1 MIQELTKPQTWAEI
15 LILAVA
21 FYFILNFVRGTRGA
35 GILKGIVFLFIVTF
49 LGALFLAERFHLE
62 NIQRMLTWILS
73 GSAIAIIVLFA
84 PELRRGLSH
93 LAQTRILSPFLRSQ
107 SSGIIDELA
116 NAAVKLSK
124 NRIGALVAIER
135 DVGLGEYVEHGCR
148 IDAALTSELLE
159 SLFYPGSALHDGAVI
174 VQHDRVA
181 AAGCLLPLTDDTSL
195 SKSMGTRHRAA
206 IGISEETDA
215 IALVV
220 SEETGRIS
228 IAVKGKLTGDLTR
241 ESLEK
246 LLTELYSRGDRPTIG
261 VRKQAKPGE
270 QPPDAGTVPKTP
282 PVVSGGGN
290 GSAKEPGASEQP
302 AKDPPQEGRGGTEPE
317 AGKDTAAAAF
327 ARAAAELAESERP
340 VVKEKKSESKKRE
353 KKTSDSSSIG
363 EEKTA

>member
-1 MIQELTKPQTWAEI
+1 MIEELRKPQSWAEI

-21 FYFILNFVRGTRGA
+21 FFFILNFVRGTRGA

-49 LGALFLAERFHLE
+49 LGALFLAERFQLE

-93 LAQTRILSPFLRSQ
+93 LAQTRILSPFLRTQ
-107 SSGIIDELA
+107 SSGIVDELA

-228 IAVKGKLTGDLTR
+228 VAVKGKLTSDLNR

-246 LLTELYSRGDRPTIG
+246 LLAALYSRGDRPTVGI
-261 VRKQAKPGE
+261 RKDKPDAPEILPKAPAAGGNGTPEAKGGNGNLPHPALEEAEPERKPGE
-270 QPPDAGTVPKTP
+270 
-282 PVVSGGGN
+282 
-290 GSAKEPGASEQP
+290 
-302 AKDPPQEGRGGTEPE
+302 
-317 AGKDTAAAAF
+317 GKKGD
-327 ARAAAELAESERP
+327 
-340 VVKEKKSESKKRE
+340 SKKFA
-353 KKTSDSSSIG
+353 KKDAP
-363 EEKTA
+363 EEKSA

>member
-1 MIQELTKPQTWAEI
+1 MIEELRKPQSWAEI

-21 FYFILNFVRGTRGA
+21 FFFILNFVRGTRGA

-49 LGALFLAERFHLE
+49 LGALFLAERFQLE

-93 LAQTRILSPFLRSQ
+93 LAQTRILSPFLRTQ

-228 IAVKGKLTGDLTR
+228 VAVKGKLTGDLNR

-246 LLTELYSRGDRPTIG
+246 LLSALYSRGDRPTVGI
-261 VRKQAKPGE
+261 RKDKPE
-270 QPPDAGTVPKTP
+270 APQILPPAPAAA
-282 PVVSGGGN
+282 GN
-290 GSAKEPGASEQP
+290 GSSPPGNGSNGDLPHPAKADAEAEPAPPVERKSGEGKKGDSKKFAK
-302 AKDPPQEGRGGTEPE
+302 KDPP
-317 AGKDTAAAAF
+317 
-327 ARAAAELAESERP
+327 L
-340 VVKEKKSESKKRE
+340 
-353 KKTSDSSSIG
+353 G

>member
-1 MIQELTKPQTWAEI
+1 MIQELKKPESWAEI

-21 FYFILNFVRGTRGA
+21 FFFILNFVKGTRGA

-73 GSAIAIIVLFA
+73 GSAIAIIILFA

-93 LAQTRILSPFLRSQ
+93 LAQTRILSPFLRTQ
-107 SSGIIDELA
+107 SSGIVEELA

-148 IDAALTSELLE
+148 IDATLTSELLE

-228 IAVKGKLTGDLTR
+228 VAVKGKLTGDLTR

-246 LLTELYSRGDRPTIG
+246 TLTELYSRGDRPPTIG
-261 VRKQAKPGE
+261 VRKDKPAQAPAAAAPAGNGTPKEPAKPAE
-270 QPPDAGTVPKTP
+270 ENPH
-282 PVVSGGGN
+282 GN
-290 GSAKEPGASEQP
+290 GSP
-302 AKDPPQEGRGGTEPE
+302 APAEARENTAGG
-317 AGKDTAAAAF
+317 AF
-327 ARAAAELAESERP
+327 ARAAAELAEAEKP
-340 VVKEKKSESKKRE
+340 AKKSESKKRE
-353 KKTSDSSSIG
+353 KKSADPTVG
-363 EEKTA
+363 EEKSA

>member
-1 MIQELTKPQTWAEI
+1 MISELLKPQSWAEI

-21 FYFILNFVRGTRGA
+21 FFFILNFVRGTRGA

-49 LGALFLAERFHLE
+49 LGALFLAERFQLE

-84 PELRRGLSH
+84 PELRRGLSK
-93 LAQTRILSPFLRSQ
+93 LAQTRILSPFLRTQ
-107 SSGIIDELA
+107 SSGVIDELA

-148 IDAALTSELLE
+148 IDATLTSELLE

-228 IAVKGKLTGDLTR
+228 IAVKGKLISDLTR
-241 ESLEK
+241 ESLEQR
-246 LLTELYSRGDRPTIG
+246 LTELYSRGDRPSPST
-261 VRKQAKPGE
+261 RKGKPG
-270 QPPDAGTVPKTP
+270 QPPDAGALPKP
-282 PVVSGGGN
+282 PAPSSGDAN
-290 GSAKEPGASEQP
+290 GSAKEPGAPDKP
-302 AKDPPQEGRGGTEPE
+302 AADAPKAEENKPDR
-317 AGKDTAAAAF
+317 DTPAAAF
-327 ARAAAELAESERP
+327 ARAAAELAEAERP
-340 VVKEKKSESKKRE
+340 KKGESKKRE
-353 KKTSDSSSIG
+353 KKAADSTLG

>member
-1 MIQELTKPQTWAEI
+1 MIPELKKPESWVEI

-21 FYFILNFVRGTRGA
+21 FHFILNAVRGTRGA

-148 IDAALTSELLE
+148 LDAALTSELLE

-228 IAVKGKLTGDLTR
+228 VAVKGKLTSDLTR

-246 LLTELYSRGDRPTIG
+246 LLTDLYSRADRPTLAI
-261 VRKQAKPGE
+261 RKPKPGE
-270 QPPDAGTVPKTP
+270 PPDAGTVPKAP
-282 PVVSGGGN
+282 NPSAAGGN
-290 GSAKEPGASEQP
+290 GSIKEPGA
-302 AKDPPQEGRGGTEPE
+302 KPE
-317 AGKDTAAAAF
+317 APKVEGNGDRPKSDDSAAAAF
-327 ARAAAELAESERP
+327 SRAAAELAASEP
-340 VVKEKKSESKKRE
+340 QPPVKEKKSDSKKRE
-353 KKTSDSSSIG
+353 KKPVDPIG

>member
-1 MIQELTKPQTWAEI
+1 MIEELKKPQSWAEI
-15 LILAVA
+15 LILTVA
-21 FYFILNFVRGTRGA
+21 FFFILNFVRGTRGA

-49 LGALFLAERFHLE
+49 LSALFLSERLHLE
-62 NIQRMLTWILS
+62 NIQRILTWMLS

-93 LAQTRILSPFLRSQ
+93 LAQSRILSPFLRSQ
-107 SSGIIDELA
+107 SSGIVDELA

-215 IALVV
+215 MALIV

-228 IAVKGKLTGDLTR
+228 VAVRGKLTSDLTR

-246 LLTELYSRGDRPTIG
+246 LLTELYSRGDRSTLAF
-261 VRKQAKPGE
+261 RKTVA
-270 QPPDAGTVPKTP
+270 AAMGTPAETPEAPATP
-282 PVVSGGGN
+282 PSTPSGSN
-290 GSAKEPGASEQP
+290 GTAREPGPASEP
-302 AKDPPQEGRGGTEPE
+302 A
-317 AGKDTAAAAF
+317 AGAF
-327 ARAAAELAESERP
+327 ARAASEAAEPERP
-340 VVKEKKSESKKRE
+340 PEKEKKSGDSKKIA
-353 KKTSDSSSIG
+353 KKAAESGMG

>member
-1 MIQELTKPQTWAEI
+1 MIQELTKPETWAEI

-228 IAVKGKLTGDLTR
+228 VAVKGKLTGDLTR

-246 LLTELYSRGDRPTIG
+246 LLTELYSRGDRPTLGI
-261 VRKQAKPGE
+261 RKPKSGE
-270 QPPDAGTVPKTP
+270 EPPDAGSAPKP
-282 PVVSGGGN
+282 PAPESSGGN
-290 GSAKEPGASEQP
+290 GSAKEPGAAEKP
-302 AKDPPQEGRGGTEPE
+302 AKDPPRGEGTEPP
-317 AGKDTAAAAF
+317 AGKDTPAAAF
-327 ARAAAELAESERP
+327 ARAAAELAEADRP
-340 VVKEKKSESKKRE
+340 VVKEKKSESKKRD
-353 KKTSDSSSIG
+353 KKPSEPAVG
-363 EEKTA
+363 EEKSA

>member
-1 MIQELTKPQTWAEI
+1 MIEELKKPQSWAEI

-21 FYFILNFVRGTRGA
+21 FFFILNFVRGTRGA

-49 LGALFLAERFHLE
+49 LGALFLSERLHLE
-62 NIQRMLTWILS
+62 NIQRILTWLLS

-93 LAQTRILSPFLRSQ
+93 LAQSRILSPFLRSQ
-107 SSGIIDELA
+107 SSGIVDELA

-228 IAVKGKLTGDLTR
+228 VAVKGKLTGELTR

-246 LLTELYSRGDRPTIG
+246 LLSELYSRGDRSTLAF
-261 VRKQAKPGE
+261 RKASLPGSGTAGE
-270 QPPDAGTVPKTP
+270 PPALGPAAP
-282 PVVSGGGN
+282 NSSSGN
-290 GSAKEPGASEQP
+290 GSAPEPAAS
-302 AKDPPQEGRGGTEPE
+302 
-317 AGKDTAAAAF
+317 AF
-327 ARAAAELAESERP
+327 ARAASDLSDSDRP
-340 VVKEKKSESKKRE
+340 PEEKKKSGDSKKMSKKSSESA
-353 KKTSDSSSIG
+353 TG

>member
-1 MIQELTKPQTWAEI
+1 MIPELKKPESWVEI

-21 FYFILNFVRGTRGA
+21 FHFILNAVRGTRGA

-148 IDAALTSELLE
+148 LDAALTSELLE

-228 IAVKGKLTGDLTR
+228 VAVKGKLTSDLTR

-246 LLTELYSRGDRPTIG
+246 LLTDLYSRADRPTLAI
-261 VRKQAKPGE
+261 RKAKPGD
-270 QPPDAGTVPKTP
+270 PPDAGTVGKP
-282 PVVSGGGN
+282 PAPTSSGGN
-290 GSAKEPGASEQP
+290 GSSKEPGA
-302 AKDPPQEGRGGTEPE
+302 KPE
-317 AGKDTAAAAF
+317 APKAEGGNGERPKSDDSAAAAF
-327 ARAAAELAESERP
+327 ARAAAELASTEVP
-340 VVKEKKSESKKRE
+340 PVKEKKSESKKRE
-353 KKTSDSSSIG
+353 KKPVDPIG

>member
-1 MIQELTKPQTWAEI
+1 MIEELKKPQSWAEI

-21 FYFILNFVRGTRGA
+21 FYFILGAVRGTRGA

-107 SSGIIDELA
+107 SSGIVDELA

-215 IALVV
+215 VALVV

-228 IAVKGKLTGDLTR
+228 VAVKGKLTGELTR

-246 LLTELYSRGDRPTIG
+246 LLGELYARGDRPTVG
-261 VRKQAKPGE
+261 FRKAKPEEASGSSAP
-270 QPPDAGTVPKTP
+270 PPDHPVGLP
-282 PVVSGGGN
+282 PAALAKGGN
-290 GSAKEPGASEQP
+290 GSDLPHP
-302 AKDPPQEGRGGTEPE
+302 
-317 AGKDTAAAAF
+317 AF
-327 ARAAAELAESERP
+327 AEAAPEPPALPAP
-340 VVKEKKSESKKRE
+340 EKKSGDSKKYS
-353 KKTSDSSSIG
+353 KKPADSSLG

>member
-1 MIQELTKPQTWAEI
+1 MLGELRKPESWVEI
-15 LILAVA
+15 LILAIA
-21 FYFILNFVRGTRGA
+21 FHFILNAVRGTRGA
-35 GILKGIVFLFIVTF
+35 GILKGVVFLFIVTF
-49 LGALFLAERFHLE
+49 LGALFLAEQFKLE

-84 PELRRGLSH
+84 PELRRGLSK

-148 IDAALTSELLE
+148 LDAALTSELLE

-228 IAVKGKLTGDLTR
+228 VAVRASSPAT
-241 ESLEK
+241 SPA
-246 LLTELYSRGDRPTIG
+246 SRSR
-261 VRKQAKPGE
+261 
-270 QPPDAGTVPKTP
+270 
-282 PVVSGGGN
+282 SC
-290 GSAKEPGASEQP
+290 
-302 AKDPPQEGRGGTEPE
+302 
-317 AGKDTAAAAF
+317 
-327 ARAAAELAESERP
+327 
-340 VVKEKKSESKKRE
+340 
-353 KKTSDSSSIG
+353 
-363 EEKTA
+363 

>member
-1 MIQELTKPQTWAEI
+1 MIEELRKPQSWAEI
-15 LILAVA
+15 LILTVA
-21 FYFILNFVRGTRGA
+21 FYFILGAVRGTRGA

-62 NIQRMLTWILS
+62 NIQRMLTWLLS
-73 GSAIAIIVLFA
+73 GSTIAIIVLFA
-84 PELRRGLSH
+84 PEMRRGLSL
-93 LAQTRILSPFLRSQ
+93 LAQSRMLSPFLRSQ

-124 NRIGALVAIER
+124 SRIGALVAIER
-135 DVGLGEYVEHGCR
+135 DIGLGEYVEHGVR

-215 IALVV
+215 VALVV

-228 IAVKGKLTGDLTR
+228 VSVRGKLTGDLTR
-241 ESLEK
+241 ESLVK
-246 LLTELYSRGDRPTIG
+246 VLSDLYSRGDRSPLST
-261 VRKQAKPGE
+261 RKPAPEAASGSSAPPPNLPAETPKKGNPAAASPKPGNAE
-270 QPPDAGTVPKTP
+270 NLPHPALDEPEEETVPAP
-282 PVVSGGGN
+282 P
-290 GSAKEPGASEQP
+290 P
-302 AKDPPQEGRGGTEPE
+302 AR
-317 AGKDTAAAAF
+317 
-327 ARAAAELAESERP
+327 
-340 VVKEKKSESKKRE
+340 EKKSESKKH
-353 KKTSDSSSIG
+353 KKPAGLESETG
-363 EEKTA
+363 EEATA

>member
-1 MIQELTKPQTWAEI
+1 MIEELKKPQTWAEI
-15 LILAVA
+15 LILSVV
-21 FYFILNFVRGTRGA
+21 FYFILGAVRGTRGA

-49 LGALFLAERFHLE
+49 LGALFLAENFHLE
-62 NIQRMLTWILS
+62 NIQRMLTWLLS
-73 GSAIAIIVLFA
+73 GSALAIIVLFA

-93 LAQTRILSPFLRSQ
+93 LAQSRILSPFLRTQ
-107 SSGIIDELA
+107 SIGIIDELV
-116 NAAVKLSK
+116 NAAVRLSK
-124 NRIGALVAIER
+124 SRIGALVAIER

-228 IAVKGKLTGDLTR
+228 VAVKGKLAGDLTR

-246 LLTELYSRGDRPTIG
+246 VLGELYARGDKPTVG
-261 VRKQAKPGE
+261 YR
-270 QPPDAGTVPKTP
+270 KTP
-282 PVVSGGGN
+282 PEAASGSSAPPPDHPAGAASGSAAQAPPKAGN
-290 GSAKEPGASEQP
+290 GQDLPHP
-302 AKDPPQEGRGGTEPE
+302 A
-317 AGKDTAAAAF
+317 
-327 ARAAAELAESERP
+327 LAEAEAQAAP
-340 VVKEKKSESKKRE
+340 PE
-353 KKTSDSSSIG
+353 KKTGEGRKGDSKKYSKKSAEPSVG